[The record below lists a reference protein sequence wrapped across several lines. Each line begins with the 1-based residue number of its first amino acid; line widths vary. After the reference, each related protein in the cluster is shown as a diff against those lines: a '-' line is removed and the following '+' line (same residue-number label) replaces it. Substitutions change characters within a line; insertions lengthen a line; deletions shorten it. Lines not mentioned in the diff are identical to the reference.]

1 MPAVIIISSVLLL
14 VALLSVLPL
23 SLSFRLD
30 GDFTFKIRYAGIT
43 VYKTKPEDGQTAVQD
58 GEKSEPTKRQEK
70 SFFKKL
76 TDKKGF
82 TGAVKEVFGLLSAVF
97 SCVGKTLKRL
107 KIKRFVLDI
116 VVASDDAA
124 STAISYGAVC
134 SAVYPVL
141 TLLSTAVGVK
151 LKNVSITA
159 DFNATNPDFKLSADI
174 SVALIFL
181 LVSAFGILKE
191 YNNFK
196 TRNEL

>member
-14 VALLSVLPL
+14 VVLLSVLPL
-23 SLSFRLD
+23 SLSFKLD

-43 VYKTKPEDGQTAVQD
+43 VYKTKPEDGQSVVQD
-58 GEKSEPTKRQEK
+58 GEKSEPSKSQEK
-70 SFFKKL
+70 NFFKKL

-97 SCVGKTLKRL
+97 SRIGKMLRHL

-116 VVASDDAA
+116 LVASDEAA
-124 STAISYGAVC
+124 YTAISYGAVC
-134 SAVYPVL
+134 SMVYPVL
-141 TLLSTAVGVK
+141 TLLSTAAGVK

-159 DFNATNPDFKLSADI
+159 DFNLTNPDFKLSADI
-174 SVALIFL
+174 SIPLIFL
-181 LVSAFGILKE
+181 LVSAFGIFKE